1 MNSAP
6 GRRKDLFSS
15 TVEADH
21 ELIGVPV
28 GIEFLGRPWSEPVLI
43 RIAYAFEQ
51 ATWFHRPPPGTPR
64 LQ

>member
-6 GRRKDLFSS
+6 GRRKDLFNS

-28 GIEFLGRPWSEPVLI
+28 GIEFLGRRGAS
-43 RIAYAFEQ
+43 RC
-51 ATWFHRPPPGTPR
+51 
-64 LQ
+64 